1 MAGPARKR
9 VLAIDDEPAIL
20 DIIRE
25 HLQGRYDVETVE
37 FATAAIRELEKAR
50 PDLVLLDINMP
61 GVDGLQLLKFLK
73 RSRMTMPVIVIT
85 ANASSQ
91 VAAKCLEEGAFAYLP
106 KPISLSYLDHLVA
119 AATER

>member
-1 MAGPARKR
+1 MVGGTRKR

-25 HLQGRYDVETVE
+25 HLQDRYDVETVE
-37 FATAAIRELEKAR
+37 FATAAIRALESVR

-61 GVDGLQLLKFLK
+61 GVDGLQLLTFLK
-73 RSRMTMPVIVIT
+73 RTMTMPVIVIT

-91 VAAKCLEEGAFAYLP
+91 VAARCLQEGAFAYLP

-119 AATER
+119 AAMRR